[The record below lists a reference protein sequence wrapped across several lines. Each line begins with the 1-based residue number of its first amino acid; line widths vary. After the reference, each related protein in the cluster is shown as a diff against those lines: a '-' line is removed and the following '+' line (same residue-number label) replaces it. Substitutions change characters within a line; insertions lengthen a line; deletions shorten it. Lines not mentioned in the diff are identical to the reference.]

1 MLSAD
6 TIFSQLEKVFG
17 EKFEL
22 PTTGFSDTRSST
34 TSAPAIDIAP
44 TPPNAAELDSWNLH
58 LTIVDI
64 ISSIDLSFEALMI
77 STRAFPHDSDISSFR
92 EELKLLHRIFQ
103 DLGMATRIQQ
113 SESMTGSQRIRQTG
127 GSDWYAF
134 ESGEQ
139 NALLSFSCS
148 TSPVDT
154 AKQLLMKEILSVV
167 QSSLENIKLV
177 IERRSKVVCSP
188 MSPLPSPINISD

>member
-17 EKFEL
+17 GKFEL
-22 PTTGFSDTRSST
+22 TTTGFPDTQSST
-34 TSAPAIDIAP
+34 TSAPVIDVAP

-58 LTIVDI
+58 VTIVDI
-64 ISSIDLSFEALMI
+64 ISSIDLSFEGLMI
-77 STRAFPHDSDISSFR
+77 STSAFPHDSDIASFR
-92 EELKLLHRIFQ
+92 EELKLLHLIFE
-103 DLGMATRIQQ
+103 DLGIATRIQQ
-113 SESMTGSQRIRQTG
+113 SESMTGSQKIRPTG
-127 GSDWYAF
+127 GNDWYAF
-134 ESGEQ
+134 ESGEK
-139 NALLSFSCS
+139 NALLSFSRS

-154 AKQLLMKEILSVV
+154 ARQLCMKEILSVV

-177 IERRSKVVCSP
+177 IERRSNVVCSP